1 MNAWLLVMSIVFVGL
16 GACAVLGAK
25 APVHTHDLPVLLIAG
40 ALAGFTLV
48 SLGVGGLLGSYR
60 PVPLTAGAAVYA
72 VLCWGLALAPGR
84 PGMPCRVR
92 ANLRLLRACMS
103 FTARHTWRHPVTAL
117 VFLVAAAV
125 YGLRAWLS
133 LHLPAADYDG
143 LMYHLIG
150 PDKWVQAGRLVHTP
164 ENLWADTYPMG
175 VELVAAWPSV
185 YLHSVQYA
193 PLAQLPC
200 YLLGAFS
207 VLSLARRLGALRS
220 HALLAGCTFLLT
232 PAVFAQA
239 NTLYVDA
246 SSASLALGALSLA
259 AGLNEAAL
267 AARPGRQILVRTAA
281 TGVATGLAIGSKTSN
296 LVILPLVALM
306 ILPQLLRLRDRRAL
320 RRGLPGRAVVACALP
335 VPAVGSWWYL
345 RTWITYGSP
354 FYPVSLLGFPGR
366 GSVEELVIGHNV
378 PAALRG
384 TGKLSQ
390 TWTSWAD
397 GLRTHYVGYDI
408 RLGGLGPAWLLLIL
422 PGALAGLA
430 LWLRS
435 PQRRGP
441 GHVLG
446 FAAVLAMVVSPAS
459 WWGRY
464 VLTSVGTLLPL
475 AASALTRLSRLRAGR
490 CPPRLLATGV
500 RASAAGILALSSWWG
515 QSALP
520 ITTQQ
525 DRTVHGPDG
534 QPFTPLH
541 TVIELAEHPDA
552 AARIWP
558 WFGYDALAEIPD
570 GSVIALLQNHVQPFV
585 HPLIGSRLQRRTA
598 VLGSPTT
605 ADELAQRMHAAGAR
619 YVLLDQSGFARQLAS
634 AVLNDSTH
642 FRVVNQPDQRIF
654 GADLYELGSFPAAG
668 TSRPS
673 KALHRSGGA
682 HRAPECGRVL
692 RRRPRT
698 TPSRQWGGS
707 GAPPG

>member
-1 MNAWLLVMSIVFVGL
+1 MWLLAMSIAFVGL
-16 GACAVLGAK
+16 GACAILAAK
-25 APVHTHDLPVLLIAG
+25 APVRTHDLPVLLVTG

-48 SLGVGGLLGSYR
+48 SLGVGGLFSSYR
-60 PVPLTAGAAVYA
+60 PVPLAVGAAVYA
-72 VLCWGLALAPGR
+72 VLCWGLAWAPGR
-84 PGMPCRVR
+84 SRMSCRVR

-143 LMYHLIG
+143 LMYHLVG

-200 YLLGAFS
+200 YLLGGLS
-207 VLSLARRLGALRS
+207 VLSLARQLGARRS
-220 HALLAGCTFLLT
+220 HALLAGCAFLLT

-246 SSASLALGALSLA
+246 SSASLDLGALSLA
-259 AGLNEAAL
+259 AGLSEAAL
-267 AARPGRQILVRTAA
+267 AVRPRKQILLRTAA
-281 TGVATGLAIGSKTSN
+281 TGLATGLAIGSKTSN
-296 LVILPLVALM
+296 LIILPLVALA
-306 ILPQLLRLRDRRAL
+306 ILPQLLRLQNRKAL
-320 RRGLPGRAVVACALP
+320 HRGLPGRVVVVWALP
-335 VPAVGSWWYL
+335 VLAVGSWWYL
-345 RTWITYGSP
+345 RTWIAYGSP

-378 PAALRG
+378 PMALRG
-384 TGKLSQ
+384 AGRLSQ

-408 RLGGLGPAWLLLIL
+408 RLGGLGPTWLLLIL
-422 PGALAGLA
+422 PGALVGLV
-430 LWLRS
+430 LWLHS
-435 PQRRGP
+435 PRRRGP
-441 GHVLG
+441 GRVLG
-446 FAAVLAMVVSPAS
+446 FAAVLGMAVSPAS
-459 WWGRY
+459 WWARY
-464 VLTSVGTLLPL
+464 VLISVGTLLPL
-475 AASALTRLSRLRAGR
+475 AAYALTRLSRPRAGGR
-490 CPPRLLATGV
+490 LPRLLAVGV
-500 RASAAGILALSSWWG
+500 RASAAGLLALSSWWG

-525 DRTVHGPDG
+525 DPTVHGPDG

-541 TVIELAEHPDA
+541 TVIDLAEHPDA

-558 WFGYDALAEIPD
+558 WFGYDALAEVPD
-570 GSVIALLQNHVQPFV
+570 GSVIALLQSHVQPFV
-585 HPLIGSRLQRRTA
+585 HPLIGSRLQRRTT
-598 VLGSPTT
+598 VLGNPTT
-605 ADELAQRMHAAGAR
+605 ADELAQQMHAARAH
-619 YVLLDQSGFARQLAS
+619 YVLLDNSRIAQQLVS
-634 AVLNDSTH
+634 AVLSDSTH
-642 FRVVNQPDQRIF
+642 FRLMNRPEQRIF

-668 TSRPS
+668 TSLPS
-673 KALHRSGGA
+673 KALYLPDGQVEVTG
-682 HRAPECGRVL
+682 
-692 RRRPRT
+692 T
-698 TPSRQWGGS
+698 
-707 GAPPG
+707 